1 LRRRLIQSCGTLI
14 LGYITQEIRN
24 LGWKKVGLFIE
35 FLLNLFRK
43 SGFPCNSIDFTG
55 GMCYNS
61 VTLRSKAFCDQSYLE
76 IDAND

>member
-1 LRRRLIQSCGTLI
+1 MQSCGALI
-14 LGYITQEIRN
+14 LGYITQESRN
-24 LGWKKVGLFIE
+24 LRWKVGLFIE
-35 FLLNLFRK
+35 FLLNLFEK
-43 SGFPCNSIDFTG
+43 CGFPCNSIDFIG